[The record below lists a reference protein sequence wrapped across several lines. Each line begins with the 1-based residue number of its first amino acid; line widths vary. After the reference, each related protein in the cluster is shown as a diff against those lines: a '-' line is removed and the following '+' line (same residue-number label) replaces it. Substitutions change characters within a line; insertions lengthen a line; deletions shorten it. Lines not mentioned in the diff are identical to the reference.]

1 MLGVSEVNIWALLQ
15 RIICTSRRKAVHF
28 SLLKVFLCVFFFLF
42 LIEQLKIVSV
52 GSMLLPSEITPLE
65 GKAFI

>member
-1 MLGVSEVNIWALLQ
+1 M
-15 RIICTSRRKAVHF
+15 
-28 SLLKVFLCVFFFLF
+28 FFFVLF